1 MNIIDEI
8 RRVLDIEVEALL
20 AVAEHLTEDYTAAVE
35 MIATCEGQ
43 VVVTGIGKSGII
55 AQKIA
60 ATLRSTG
67 TPAVFLHAAEAV
79 HGDLG
84 VVRSNDVV
92 LAVGKTGES
101 TELNDLLRVLK
112 KSEVPIIALTSDS
125 ASSMATLADIVLDLK
140 VPREA
145 CPLNLAPTSSTTASL
160 AVGDAIAVALM
171 KMKDVSAEDFAK
183 HHPGGQLGKRLLL
196 TVKDVMHRDENNP
209 VIGRERS
216 VREMLVQITAFRVG
230 AISVVDDDG
239 KLSGLVTDFDI
250 RRALESDR
258 NFLDMTIPEMM
269 NTSPETILEAT
280 PAVQALERMRHND
293 KPTAVLPVV
302 DSNNVA
308 VGMLHVHDLIA
319 VGL

>member
-8 RRVLDIEVEALL
+8 RKVLDIEVEALN
-20 AVAEHLTEDYTAAVE
+20 AVREHLTEDYEAAVE
-35 MIATCEGQ
+35 MIAGCKGQ

-67 TPAVFLHAAEAV
+67 TPAVFLHAAEGL

-84 VVRSNDVV
+84 VVRPDDVAF
-92 LAVGKTGES
+92 AVGKTGES

-112 KSEVPIIALTSDS
+112 KSEVPIIALTSNPS
-125 ASSMATLADIVLDLK
+125 SSMAALADIVLDLK

-183 HHPGGQLGKRLLL
+183 HHPGGQLGRRLLL
-196 TVKDVMHRDENNP
+196 AVKDLMHKDEHNP
-209 VIGRERS
+209 VVPKDRS

-230 AISVVDDDG
+230 AVSIVDDAG
-239 KLSGLVTDFDI
+239 KLCGLVTDYDI

-258 NFLDMTIPEMM
+258 NIIDMTIPEMM
-269 NTSPETILEAT
+269 NPSPETILEDT
-280 PAVQALERMRHND
+280 PAVQALERMRHGD

-302 DSNNVA
+302 DRDNVA

-319 VGL
+319 AGL

>member
-8 RRVLDIEVEALL
+8 RKVLDIEVEALE
-20 AVAEHLTEDYTAAVE
+20 AVREHLTEDYEAAVE
-35 MIATCEGQ
+35 MIADCKGQ

-67 TPAVFLHAAEAV
+67 TPAVFLHAAEGL

-84 VVRSNDVV
+84 VVRPDDVAF
-92 LAVGKTGES
+92 AVGKTGES

-112 KSEVPIIALTSDS
+112 KSEVPIIALTSNPS
-125 ASSMATLADIVLDLK
+125 SSMAALADIVLDLK

-145 CPLNLAPTSSTTASL
+145 CPLNLTPTSSTTASL

-183 HHPGGQLGKRLLL
+183 HHPGGQLGRRLLL
-196 TVKDVMHRDENNP
+196 TVKDLMHRGESNP
-209 VIGRERS
+209 VVPRDRS

-230 AISVVDDDG
+230 AVSVVDDDG
-239 KLSGLVTDFDI
+239 KLCGLVTDYDI

-258 NFLDMTIPEMM
+258 NITDMTIPEMM
-269 NTSPETILEAT
+269 NPSPETILEDT
-280 PAVQALERMRHND
+280 PAVQALERMRHKD

-302 DSNNVA
+302 DGDNVA

-319 VGL
+319 AGL